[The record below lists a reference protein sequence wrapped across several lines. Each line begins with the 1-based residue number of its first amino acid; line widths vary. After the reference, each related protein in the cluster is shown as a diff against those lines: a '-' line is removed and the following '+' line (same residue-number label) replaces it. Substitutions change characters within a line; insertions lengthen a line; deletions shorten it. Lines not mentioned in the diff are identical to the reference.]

1 MSEKKELKAI
11 KKGNFKEVFGID
23 VEYFILDDDKKSV
36 VISQREMGRA
46 IKLIKK
52 QEDAGSRIKTFIGSN
67 FMSNFIGKKT
77 IENLD
82 KYIVFTALDGGKNR
96 HGFSVDILID
106 ICNAIIKASLHDDNI
121 LKNYKETAQQ
131 AQIIVNACAKS
142 GITNIAYA
150 LAGYRPEIHE
160 ILEGF
165 KRFLVEE
172 IARAYEKTFPVELY
186 LEWAKIYNFPLKAG
200 KNFNVKCRWLTID
213 NVYRPLARSNGK
225 ILEMLKDKKASDIHG
240 SNKKL
245 FQYLNEEV
253 GTVELKKHLSSLLT
267 IAKLAKGNRTKYEND
282 FAEIFGGQ
290 LQFDFDALDRE
301 DALNEAKN
309 NKTTQEILK
318 DYPDLFNQDDKDFD
332 DLLNKI
338 ANK

>member
-11 KKGNFKEVFGID
+11 KKGNFKDVFGID

-36 VISQREMGRA
+36 VISQRELGRSLK
-46 IKLIKK
+46 IFSGGGNGII
-52 QEDAGSRIKTFIGSN
+52 RFITNKT
-67 FMSNFIGKKT
+67 MS
-77 IENLD
+77 
-82 KYIVFTALDGGKNR
+82 KYIGPEITSKFEKPLIFSGINNGPIKYY
-96 HGFSVDILID
+96 GFSIDLLID
-106 ICNAIIKASLHDDNI
+106 ICNGILNAKSNNEKLPSLENI
-121 LKNYKETAQQ
+121 SKQ

-142 GITNIAYA
+142 GITNLAYA

-318 DYPDLFNQDDKDFD
+318 DYPDLFNQDNKDFD
-332 DLLNKI
+332 NTLNEIVK
-338 ANK
+338 K